1 MPGAAAA
8 DGTGAAA
15 KPETIELLSSDSEEP
30 SSSEESEESDAE
42 YMCSSESDEESDDD
56 QVRVACSRPSERLI

>member
-15 KPETIELLSSDSEEP
+15 KPVTIELLSSDSEEP

-42 YMCSSESDEESDDD
+42 SLYDSDNEEADDD